1 MDGDGSSCAECSDRT
16 PSKRGLKLKSSQP
29 CCYYKAQF
37 RMTCQGAVRI
47 INASLTF
54 SGKLRCGRLLPESQL
69 SRSCRVPSSRS
80 RQQRWSAREAAQ
92 STANFSCTA
101 RTRSAVGAIPLR
113 PEKKKRAEM
122 SFQLSLP
129 GYKTHTEADSGQ
141 RKRAG
146 EKSVRQHRV
155 GWRGRASY
163 LPK

>member
-1 MDGDGSSCAECSDRT
+1 
-16 PSKRGLKLKSSQP
+16 
-29 CCYYKAQF
+29 
-37 RMTCQGAVRI
+37 MTCQGAVRI

-92 STANFSCTA
+92 CTANFSCTA
-101 RTRSAVGAIPLR
+101 RTRSAVGAVPFR
-113 PEKKKRAEM
+113 PDQKKKGKKRAEM

-155 GWRGRASY
+155 GWRGRTSY